1 MKCPKCG
8 YLAFDTVTRCRHCG
22 FELALTAPGAF
33 DDLTLTHDA
42 RTTQAASSDDWELGD
57 APDAPDAAPVD
68 RFRDVSLFDEPPPPP
83 NPTVRRPPSGPRR
96 PLPTETLPPVTLF
109 DDERWDHR
117 DDEGTVASRRT
128 SGAITLDDDLE
139 ATPLEPAGPLERLLA
154 RLVDVLVLLCVDMV
168 TVYLALRVLGLPL
181 SRVLSLPRWPLLVF
195 VLGHHLAYLLLLGAR
210 GQSLGQLWVGIRV
223 VGRDGEER
231 PGLARALVR
240 TPALLL
246 LALPVGLG
254 HLPMLLQREMRGL
267 HDLLAG
273 TRVVRT

>member
-1 MKCPKCG
+1 MRVPVP
-8 YLAFDTVTRCRHCG
+8 AF
-22 FELALTAPGAF
+22 
-33 DDLTLTHDA
+33 
-42 RTTQAASSDDWELGD
+42 
-57 APDAPDAAPVD
+57 
-68 RFRDVSLFDEPPPPP
+68 
-83 NPTVRRPPSGPRR
+83 
-96 PLPTETLPPVTLF
+96 
-109 DDERWDHR
+109 
-117 DDEGTVASRRT
+117 
-128 SGAITLDDDLE
+128 
-139 ATPLEPAGPLERLLA
+139 
-154 RLVDVLVLLCVDMV
+154 
-168 TVYLALRVLGLPL
+168 
-181 SRVLSLPRWPLLVF
+181 
-195 VLGHHLAYLLLLGAR
+195 LAYLLLLGAR